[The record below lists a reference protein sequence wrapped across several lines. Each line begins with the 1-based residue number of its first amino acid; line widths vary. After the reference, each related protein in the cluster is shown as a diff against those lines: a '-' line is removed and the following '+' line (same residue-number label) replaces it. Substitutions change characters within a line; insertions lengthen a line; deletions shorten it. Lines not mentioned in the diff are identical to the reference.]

1 MGRAAVKVL
10 LDTHIWLWSH
20 IEPDRLGKRLA
31 RTLEDPAT
39 ELWLSPISVWE
50 FLVLAEKGRVHV
62 PRGTTPGEWV
72 DTALVRVPMGEAA
85 LNREVALRSRTVRL
99 AHDDPADRFLAATAD
114 VYDLVL
120 ATADRLLLA
129 GRGFRTMPNR

>member
-1 MGRAAVKVL
+1 LL

-20 IEPDRLGKRLA
+20 ADPDRLGRRLA
-31 RTLEDPAT
+31 RALEDPST

-50 FLVLAEKGRVHV
+50 FLILAERRRISV
-62 PRGTTPGEWV
+62 PSGTTAAEWV
-72 DTALVRVPMGEAA
+72 DTALARVPMSEATI
-85 LNREVALRSRTVRL
+85 NREVALRSRTVAL

-120 ATADRLLLA
+120 ATSDRRLLI
-129 GRGFRTMPNR
+129 GKGFRTMPNR

>member
-1 MGRAAVKVL
+1 MKLL

-20 IEPDRLGKRLA
+20 TDPDRLGKRLA
-31 RTLEDPAT
+31 RALEDPST

-50 FLVLAEKGRVHV
+50 FLILAEKKRLHV
-62 PRGTTPGEWV
+62 PRGTTPPEWV
-72 DTALVRVPMGEAA
+72 DTALARVPMGEAA
-85 LNREVALRSRTVRL
+85 INREVALRSRTVAL
-99 AHDDPADRFLAATAD
+99 THDDPADRFLAATAD

-120 ATADRLLLA
+120 ATADRRLLT

>member
-1 MGRAAVKVL
+1 MGRAAVRLL

-20 IEPDRLGKRLA
+20 TDPDRLGRRLA
-31 RTLEDPAT
+31 RALEDPST

-50 FLVLAEKGRVHV
+50 FLILAERKRVRL
-62 PRGTTPGEWV
+62 PRRTTPAEWV
-72 DTALVRVPMGEAA
+72 DTALARVPMDEAA
-85 LNREVALRSRTVRL
+85 LNREVALRSRAVVL

-120 ATADRLLLA
+120 ATADRRLLA

>member
-1 MGRAAVKVL
+1 MKLL

-20 IEPDRLGKRLA
+20 VDPNRLGKRLA
-31 RTLEDPAT
+31 HLLEDPAT

-50 FLVLAEKGRVHV
+50 FLVLVEKKRVRM
-62 PRGTTPGEWV
+62 PRATTPAEWV
-72 DTALVRVPMGEAA
+72 DTALAQVPMAEAA
-85 LNREVALRSRTVRL
+85 LNREVALRSRTIAL
-99 AHDDPADRFLAATAD
+99 THDDPADRFLAATAD

-120 ATADRLLLA
+120 ATADGRLLA